1 MAPGTA
7 APIRDPSRNSFKSPL
22 KKAARRIVTAPT
34 FNVIRTIDFDKK
46 SEYEKFIQFIDS
58 SNKELAKIKLKKPEI
73 DSRLASIL
81 PLYLPDMTTMSV
93 QGKSLQLSW
102 FKRILENWKKFT
114 KWFKS
119 KSRIGRWSRNQLAR
133 WKKIQRKIKNLLKRI
148 KSIKW
153 KDLLSRIKNSWIGK
167 IIKDLKNWIK
177 KPNKFPKWPKDM
189 FKGLK
194 DAFDKLKNIDVKK
207 ILQRASWVKAI
218 ANVVLGKATPWGL
231 VATTIVSDV
240 MNNPA
245 NAYDEFTGSNAYF
258 NDPFLQKTGPF
269 KVEDVYNEI
278 MLRQGKEIANNL
290 ELLKESGMEADLL
303 ERYAKFLKEKNRVQE
318 EYSSKYSNLNT
329 KSSIDTEI
337 AEMKEE
343 ILRIS
348 REQLYI
354 HNNPGE
360 MINEGRVW
368 TRNRDELIELLDK
381 SSYLKFKK
389 REFYNKLDTNNQS
402 NIKSNNNF
410 DLSQIY
416 SMDFDSSSTFFNNA
430 PQLYVMESKGETK
443 YVPFT
448 AGASSNNSLS
458 LYNEIDYSQFNS
470 KLLDELRFIKLSSG

>member
-7 APIRDPSRNSFKSPL
+7 APIRDPSRNNFKSPL

-73 DSRLASIL
+73 DKRLASIL

-177 KPNKFPKWPKDM
+177 KPKKFPKWPKDI

-194 DAFDKLKNIDVKK
+194 DAFDKLKNVDVKK
-207 ILQRASWVKAI
+207 ILERASWVRAI
-218 ANVVLGKATPWGL
+218 ANVVLGKSTPWGL
-231 VATTIVSDV
+231 FATGVYQDV

-245 NAYDEFTGSNAYF
+245 GEYSGLQGPGAWF
-258 NDPFLQKTGPF
+258 NHPSMH
-269 KVEDVYNEI
+269 VEEIYSQLKRDGHETDVERLEALGMN
-278 MLRQGKEIANNL
+278 KEVL
-290 ELLKESGMEADLL
+290 EK
-303 ERYAKFLKEKNRVQE
+303 YIKFLKQKSELEEKYGSQ
-318 EYSSKYSNLNT
+318 YSNLNT
-329 KSSIDTEI
+329 KKSIETEI
-337 AEMKEE
+337 AEIKEE

-348 REQLYI
+348 SEQLQINY
-354 HNNPGE
+354 NPKAF
-360 MINEGRVW
+360 INSGRLW
-368 TRNRDELIELLDK
+368 SRNAEKLEELLDK
-381 SSYLKFKK
+381 SSHLEMK
-389 REFYNKLDTNNQS
+389 RLDVNTDNNQS
-402 NIKSNNNF
+402 NIQSNNNL

-416 SMDFDSSSTFFNNA
+416 SMDSSMLGSSSAFFNNA
-430 PQLYVMESKGETK
+430 PQIYVMESEGKTQ
-443 YVPFT
+443 YVPFS
-448 AGASSNNSLS
+448 AGASSNSS
-458 LYNEIDYSQFNS
+458 SGSFMEIDYSTINTEMLDAF
-470 KLLDELRFIKLSSG
+470 KLVKLSSG